1 MRNRASCFLV
11 NNGCRIEPDV
21 DCIISI
27 TGSCGSISM
36 SLTEYLSRYLLS
48 QKGNWIF
55 FPPPVRLLPK
65 LFPFFHFPVTCCCFS
80 GNENAKVLI
89 ESKPSGNH
97 LRMREA
103 THAFLKFWNFL
114 VIGGQGLII
123 DLPIICNQN
132 ESSWPI
138 VFWYLFD
145 PFSINLFLMILNSR

>member
-1 MRNRASCFLV
+1 MPDRARRRLYHFYHWLLWLY
-11 NNGCRIEPDV
+11 IDV
-21 DCIISI
+21 VDRISI
-27 TGSCGSISM
+27 
-36 SLTEYLSRYLLS
+36 SLLAVAEGKLNFL
-48 QKGNWIF
+48 
-55 FPPPVRLLPK
+55 PPPVRLLPK

-80 GNENAKVLI
+80 GNGNAKVLI

-132 ESSWPI
+132 ESSWPT
-138 VFWYLFD
+138 VFWYLFG